1 MTSGS
6 ILKLRQLGTQRR
18 RLLLRAVVWL
28 VIASLAVALLPFSKA
43 IRLGSPS
50 VGGRVTV
57 SVEDVIWA
65 VKTAGRRLPLRTLC
79 IEEGLAVQRMLRAGG
94 IDAILHYGARQ
105 DLHKLEAHVWVTV
118 DGRTVIGGEQVREF
132 APLASFP

>member
-1 MTSGS
+1 MTPGS

-18 RLLLRAVVWL
+18 RLLLRAAGWL

-65 VKTAGRRLPLRTLC
+65 VRTAGRRLPLRTLC

-94 IDAILHYGARQ
+94 IEAILHYGARQ
-105 DLHKLEAHVWVTV
+105 GRTLEAHVWVTV
-118 DGRTVIGGEQVREF
+118 DGTTVIGGEQAPGF
-132 APLASFP
+132 APIASFP